1 MVGWSVNTAPEPIR
15 VFHLIKSL
23 GRGGAEMLLV
33 ETLRFADR
41 TRFDYRYGYF
51 LPWKD
56 AMVPALREQGV
67 EVTCFGARTSAAIL
81 LAARGVARHL
91 QQQKA
96 DLLHCHL
103 PVAGV
108 VGRLAG
114 RMAGIPVVY
123 SEHNIQERYHH
134 LTRRLNRSTWRWQA
148 GVVAVSQD
156 VADSIHANIRSD
168 VPVRVILNGVDVK
181 RFCRAG
187 AAGESIRRQLG
198 IPVDAPVVGCAAVF
212 RVQKRLQ
219 DWLEAAALLL
229 ERHPDVHF
237 LLVGD
242 GPLRDEVASI
252 VSTRGLAERVHLP
265 GLQEDVR
272 PYLAA
277 MDVYLMS
284 SQFEG
289 LPIALLEA
297 MAMECAPACTRVGGI
312 PEVIRSGHN
321 GLLTEP
327 GRPEELA
334 RAVSEL
340 LASPELR
347 LRLATEARRTV
358 VERFSMERM
367 ARQLEETYLDVLQ
380 RHGNGH

>member
-1 MVGWSVNTAPEPIR
+1 MNTATEPIR

-41 TRFDYRYGYF
+41 NRFDYRYGYF

-67 EVTCFGARTSAAIL
+67 DVTCFGARSSAAIL
-81 LAARGVARHL
+81 LAARAVARHL
-91 QQQKA
+91 ERQGA
-96 DLLHCHL
+96 DVLHCHL

-114 RMAGIPVVY
+114 RMARIPVVY
-123 SEHNIQERYHH
+123 SEHNTQERYHH
-134 LTRRLNRSTWRWQA
+134 LTRRLNRSTWSWQA
-148 GVVAVSQD
+148 GVVAVSRE
-156 VADSIHANIRSD
+156 VAESIRANIRSD
-168 VPVRVILNGVDVK
+168 VPVRVILNGVDVQ
-181 RFCRAG
+181 RFRRECGNA
-187 AAGESIRRQLG
+187 ESIRCELG
-198 IPVDAPVVGCAAVF
+198 IPAGAPVVGCVAVF
-212 RVQKRLQ
+212 RVQKRLR

-229 ERHPDVHF
+229 ERHPDLHF

-242 GPLRDEVASI
+242 GPLRDEVTSI
-252 VSTRGLAERVHLP
+252 VGARGLADRVHLP

-272 PYLAA
+272 PFLAV

-284 SQFEG
+284 SLFEG

-297 MAMECAPACTRVGGI
+297 MAMECAPVCTRVGGI
-312 PEVIRSGHN
+312 PEVIRSGTN

-327 GRPEELA
+327 RQPQELA
-334 RAVSEL
+334 RAASEL
-340 LASPELR
+340 LSSPELR
-347 LRLATEARRTV
+347 MRLAREARRTV
-358 VERFSMERM
+358 VEQFSMERM

-380 RHGNGH
+380 RRANGR